1 MVGMS
6 TVPVIVVG
14 LWQPII
20 TFTALSAK
28 LVVVST
34 VPLKLN
40 STISC
45 AAVMAVLIFTIP
57 LETVSLVARAPEIG
71 LPAE

>member
-1 MVGMS
+1 MS

-14 LWQPII
+14 LWQPIM
-20 TFTALSAK
+20 TFTALSTKLAAK
-28 LVVVST
+28 ST
-34 VPLKLN
+34 VPLRLN
-40 STISC
+40 STTSC
-45 AAVMAVLIFTIP
+45 AVLMAVLIFTIP